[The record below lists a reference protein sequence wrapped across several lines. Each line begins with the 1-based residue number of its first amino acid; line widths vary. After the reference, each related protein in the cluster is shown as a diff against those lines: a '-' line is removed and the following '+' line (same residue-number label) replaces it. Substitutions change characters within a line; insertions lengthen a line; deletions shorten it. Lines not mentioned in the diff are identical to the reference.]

1 MGASPGQSLCPSCAE
16 PVEGGTPFCPACGF
30 AFLAPDP
37 GGRRLCESC
46 DTDNAPGARFC
57 EGCGESLDTV
67 PTAAAERAAA
77 SSVQPLARA
86 AASPWRFALAGGGS
100 VVAVAAIAAGIL
112 QQCDD
117 SGGSVPAA
125 ITVQTPA
132 ETAPS
137 GASPGSHASGAAT
150 ASGGSV
156 TPANGSASPSRAPAG
171 TATSSASASAGAE
184 STKAPATSA
193 TVPPATSPNTAPTAT
208 SVPPSPTATAVP
220 PSPTAAPPA
229 VPALRSVLVAGSRL
243 EPSLKPGDVYDTAT
257 VQVQVDPARAIWIA
271 WNNAP
276 TVSLERPERPGVTL
290 LGPGGFG
297 TNDRIELTVT
307 SPDGKSLT
315 AALDQNDA
323 WGRSSGPQ
331 NVIFGTAAAAPDA
344 FRISPAFATPPNE
357 PAFFN
362 EGGTH
367 NSVFT
372 VAGTYTFTFVFVN
385 SYSNS
390 GGHNAV
396 YLLIY
401 ENP

>member
-1 MGASPGQSLCPSCAE
+1 M
-16 PVEGGTPFCPACGF
+16 
-30 AFLAPDP
+30 
-37 GGRRLCESC
+37 RLCESC
-46 DTDNAPGARFC
+46 DTDNAPGAQFC
-57 EGCGESLDTV
+57 EGCGQSLDTV
-67 PTAAAERAAA
+67 APAAAERAAA
-77 SSVQPLARA
+77 ASVQPLARA
-86 AASPWRFALAGGGS
+86 AASPWRLVLAGGGS

-117 SGGSVPAA
+117 AHESGPAA
-125 ITVQTPA
+125 ITDLTPSLTGPA
-132 ETAPS
+132 GTP
-137 GASPGSHASGAAT
+137 ASGAQGSPT
-150 ASGGSV
+150 PPQSGGSV
-156 TPANGSASPSRAPAG
+156 TPPAGGTASPQPSTGA
-171 TATSSASASAGAE
+171 ATPSTTSPVGVE
-184 STKAPATSA
+184 GTKAPTTSA
-193 TVPPATSPNTAPTAT
+193 TVPPATSPNPTPAASAVAPAPTAT
-208 SVPPSPTATAVP
+208 SVPPSPTPV
-220 PSPTAAPPA
+220 PPA
-229 VPALRSVLVAGSRL
+229 VPAVRSVLVAGTRL
-243 EPSLKPGDVYDTAT
+243 EPSLKPGDIYDTAT
-257 VQVQVDPARAIWIA
+257 VQVPVDPSRAIWIA

-297 TNDRIELTVT
+297 TDDRIELTVT
-307 SPDGKSLT
+307 SPDGKSTT

-372 VAGTYTFTFVFVN
+372 VAGTYTFTFAFVN

-390 GGHNAV
+390 GGHSAV

>member
-1 MGASPGQSLCPSCAE
+1 MGASPGQLLCPSC
-16 PVEGGTPFCPACGF
+16 GGSIDGGAPFCPACGS
-30 AFLAPDP
+30 ALPDSNP
-37 GGRRLCESC
+37 RNVRLCETC
-46 DTDNAPGARFC
+46 DTDNAPGSRYC
-57 EGCGESLDTV
+57 EGCGQSLDVAAGTGAES
-67 PTAAAERAAA
+67 TAAAPI
-77 SSVQPLARA
+77 QPLARV

-100 VVAVAAIAAGIL
+100 VVAVAAMAAGIL
-112 QQCDD
+112 QQCDE
-117 SGGSVPAA
+117 SGGTAPAA

-132 ETAPS
+132 ATAPS
-137 GASPGSHASGAAT
+137 DASPASSAAAASTATGSA
-150 ASGGSV
+150 V
-156 TPANGSASPSRAPAG
+156 TPANGSASPSRVPAG
-171 TATSSASASAGAE
+171 AAISSATAPAGAE

-193 TVPPATSPNTAPTAT
+193 TVPPAASPNAAPTAT
-208 SVPPSPTATAVP
+208 SVPPLPTATAVP
-220 PSPTAAPPA
+220 SSPTPVPPA
-229 VPALRSVLVAGSRL
+229 LPALRSVLVAGTRL
-243 EPSLKPGDVYDTAT
+243 EPALKPGDVYDTAT

-271 WNNAP
+271 WNSTP

-297 TNDRIELTVT
+297 TDDRIELTVT

-315 AALDQNDA
+315 TALDQNDA

-390 GGHNAV
+390 GGHSAV
-396 YLLIY
+396 YLLAY